1 MKPSTQNEIEGKRL
15 LDSRR
20 DAENHLAAAN
30 RAARN
35 SLVNRDL
42 GGCGASSSNGVD
54 NYVSAARTRHKFRGV
69 RAGMTGRPGPHGHSS
84 RGNHGAMSRRHGP
97 GHGRRLA
104 LQRRRWNRLP
114 QRPPS
119 GKVLLRID
127 VLGAYI
133 VLQTAILEFHFLKSQ
148 VDIIV
153 HIARL

>member
-54 NYVSAARTRHKFRGV
+54 NYVSAARTTDKSRGV
-69 RAGMTGRPGPHGHSS
+69 RAGRPGRPGPRGHSS

-97 GHGRRLA
+97 GHGHRLA
-104 LQRRRWNRLP
+104 LPRRRWSRLP
-114 QRPPS
+114 QRLPLS
-119 GKVLLRID
+119 KALLRID

-133 VLQTAILEFHFLKSQ
+133 VLQTAILEFHF
-148 VDIIV
+148 
-153 HIARL
+153 